1 MISLVLNVSTI
12 PDLRNLT
19 NGFMMVILFYRKG
32 KLFFVSSTTITS
44 TLKTSTVCLTHQS
57 PAAAAAATSCQ
68 NPSSP
73 PGSRAKMC
81 GPGCRCVPGTPGT
94 FCAPFCGTGRNP
106 PCAAGCFCRPSCG
119 TAAVTIPP
127 PGPCVI
133 GSPLTPGCTCPPGC
147 GSRGDCPPG
156 CACRANCGQTSGT
169 GPCWRDCIA
178 PCAPGCNP
186 LLSGDQPMEPCTS
199 CTATNP
205 LLPAVLPNDMF
216 LRIPTC
222 TGRKRKRAITDSMMV
237 ADGLKISPSPP
248 SLPDIER

>member
-1 MISLVLNVSTI
+1 MTI
-12 PDLRNLT
+12 PPSRIA
-19 NGFMMVILFYRKG
+19 VYRKG

-57 PAAAAAATSCQ
+57 PAAAAAAATSCQ
-68 NPSSP
+68 NPFSP

-81 GPGCRCVPGTPGT
+81 ERGCRCVPGTLGV
-94 FCAPFCGTGRNP
+94 FCKEFCDVGSRNSRCLP
-106 PCAAGCFCRPSCG
+106 GCFCKPNCG
-119 TAAVTIPP
+119 TVASAS
-127 PGPCVI
+127 GPCPVV
-133 GSPLTPGCTCPPGC
+133 GAAPPGCTCPAGC
-147 GSRGDCPPG
+147 GSRGDCPPR
-156 CACRANCGQTSGT
+156 CACRANCGQSGGP
-169 GPCWRDCIA
+169 GPCERDCIA

-186 LLSGDQPMEPCTS
+186 SLSGNQPMEPCIS

>member
-57 PAAAAAATSCQ
+57 PAAAAATSCQ

-81 GPGCRCVPGTPGT
+81 GLGCRCVPGTLGVL
-94 FCAPFCGTGRNP
+94 CAPFCGTRKNA
-106 PCAAGCFCRPSCG
+106 PCAPGCFCQPNCG
-119 TAAVTIPP
+119 TADPATPILR
-127 PGPCVI
+127 PCDLGATSGLPCICPVNC
-133 GSPLTPGCTCPPGC
+133 GTNGNCPPGCTCAP
-147 GSRGDCPPG
+147 
-156 CACRANCGQTSGT
+156 NCGQPGEQ
-169 GPCWRDCIA
+169 PCELNCIA

-186 LLSGDQPMEPCTS
+186 SLSGNQPMDPCTS
-199 CTATNP
+199 CTATPTNP
-205 LLPAVLPNDMF
+205 LLPAVLANNIVT
-216 LRIPTC
+216 IPTC
-222 TGRKRKRAITDSMMV
+222 FGRKKKRAITESMMQ